1 MRNFIKKLKV
11 EYLLGVILLA
21 LLVVPTSL
29 NAQDNSNNTDA
40 TWIWYPGDYEI
51 WLSNQMQAKRTE
63 RGAFF
68 PPLWRYYSPY
78 PLVTFR
84 KKLSLKDKDVVQIHA
99 EGEAKIQLDGK
110 LYYGDPLA
118 MDIPAGD
125 HTLTIKVYNQQK
137 TPSLF
142 VKGNS
147 VGTDDSW
154 EVTYEDKEWIDASG
168 RTSGESGT
176 QWDQVGHWNFNS
188 MDEIPSEFSLETKPK
203 KAVKITSHKKGYL
216 VDFGEETFGFVKLH
230 GLQGKGDV
238 NVYYGESEEEAVSE
252 EFCETLDRLTFDGSQ
267 ASDFLIDQSRA
278 FRYVNVQP
286 ESGVTLDSVSMLYE
300 FLPLEYKGAFS
311 SSDELLNEIWD
322 ISAYTMHLTSRE
334 FFIDGIKR
342 DRWIWSGDAY
352 QSYLMN
358 YYLFND
364 NPSVKRTTYALRGK
378 DPVNSHINTIMDYS
392 FYWFMGIYD
401 YYLFS
406 GDVDFIKQIYPR
418 MKSLMEF
425 CLQRR
430 NENGMME
437 GLPGDWVFVD
447 WADGLTK
454 EGELS
459 FEQLLFARSLET
471 MAICAELN
479 EDPEASKRYN
489 DLAEDMKQKIQT
501 EFWSE
506 DQKAFI
512 HNRVQ
517 GELTDK
523 VTRYTNMFAI
533 FFDYVNAE
541 KEAQIKEHVLLN
553 DQVQQITTPYM
564 RFYELEALCALGE
577 QEYVLDEIRD
587 YWGGMLELGATS
599 FWEKYD
605 PTEEGVE
612 QLAMY
617 GRPFGKS
624 LCHAWGASPIYLFG
638 RYYLGVQPTDPGFA
652 SYEIIP
658 NLGGL
663 KWIKGKV
670 PTPKG
675 PISVYA
681 DRKEIKIKGI
691 PGQGKLRFKSRNKP
705 SGSEAIQSLG
715 DHTYELAIETAQE
728 YKIKYRA
735 F

>member
-1 MRNFIKKLKV
+1 MQNIPKKLN
-11 EYLLGVILLA
+11 YYSFLSLF
-21 LLVVPTSL
+21 LLVLLVLPSSL
-29 NAQDNSNNTDA
+29 SAQQETTNTEA

-84 KKLSLKDKDVVQIHA
+84 KKLSLKENDVVEIHA
-99 EGEAKIQLDGK
+99 EGQAKIQLDGK

-118 MDIPAGD
+118 LEIPAGD

-137 TPSLF
+137 TPSLY
-142 VKGNS
+142 VEGNQ
-147 VGTDDSW
+147 VATDDSW
-154 EVTYEDKEWIDASG
+154 QVTFEDKEWIDASG

-176 QWDQVGHWNFNS
+176 KWDKVGHWNFNS
-188 MDEIPSEFSLETKPK
+188 KDNLPSEFSLETKPK
-203 KAVKITSHKKGYL
+203 RAVKITPYKKGYL

-230 GLQGKGDV
+230 GLQGTGDL
-238 NVYYGESEEEAVSE
+238 NVYYGESEEEARSE
-252 EFCETLDRLTFDGSQ
+252 EFCETLDRLEFDGSQ
-267 ASDFLIDQSRA
+267 PTEYLIDQSKA

-300 FLPLEYKGAFS
+300 YLPLEYKGAFS
-311 SSDELLNEIWD
+311 SSDELLNEIWEV
-322 ISAYTMHLTSRE
+322 SAYTMHLTSRE

-437 GLPGDWVFVD
+437 GLPGDWVFID

-454 EGELS
+454 EGEVS
-459 FEQLLFARSLET
+459 FEQLLLARSLET
-471 MAICAELN
+471 MAICAEIN
-479 EDPEASKRYN
+479 QEPETSKRYN
-489 DLAEDMKQKIQT
+489 GLAEDLKQKIQT

-512 HNRVQ
+512 HNRVE

-523 VTRYTNMFAI
+523 VTRYTNMFAV
-533 FFDYVNAE
+533 FFDYVGKE
-541 KEAQIKEHVLLN
+541 KESQILEHVLLN

-587 YWGGMLELGATS
+587 YWGGMLSLGATS

-605 PTEEGVE
+605 PTEKGVE

-652 SYEIIP
+652 SYEIKP

-705 SGSEAIQSLG
+705 SGIDGIKSLG
-715 DHTYELAIETAQE
+715 DHTYEVAIETAKE

>member
-11 EYLLGVILLA
+11 EYLLGMILLA
-21 LLVVPTSL
+21 LFVVPTSL
-29 NAQDNSNNTDA
+29 NAQDNSKNTDA

-78 PLVTFR
+78 SLVTFR
-84 KKLSLKDKDVVQIHA
+84 KKLSLDQNDVVEIHT
-99 EGEAKIQLDGK
+99 EGQAKIQLDGK
-110 LYYGDPLA
+110 MYYGDPKALE
-118 MDIPAGD
+118 IPAGD
-125 HTLTIKVYNQQK
+125 HILTIKVYNQEA

-142 VKGNS
+142 VKGNN
-147 VGTDDSW
+147 VITDASW

-176 QWDQVGHWNFNS
+176 HWDQVGSWDFDNKE
-188 MDEIPSEFSLETKPK
+188 DLPSEFRLETKPK
-203 KAVKITSHKKGYL
+203 KAVKITPHKKGYL

-230 GLQGKGDV
+230 GLEGSGDL
-238 NVYYGESEEEAVSE
+238 NVYYGESEEEARSE
-252 EFCETLDRLTFDGSQ
+252 EFCETLDRLEFDGSQ

-286 ESGVTLDSVSMLYE
+286 EDGIELDSVSMLYE
-300 FLPLEYKGAFS
+300 YLPLEYKGAFN

-322 ISAYTMHLTSRE
+322 VSAYTMHLTSRE

-406 GDVDFIKQIYPR
+406 GDEDFIKQIYPR

-425 CLQRR
+425 CLERR
-430 NENGMME
+430 NANGMVE
-437 GLPGDWVFVD
+437 GLPGDWVFID
-447 WADGLTK
+447 WADGLSK
-454 EGELS
+454 EGEVS

-471 MAICAELN
+471 MAICAEIN
-479 EDPEASKRYN
+479 GEPDAVKRYN
-489 DLAEDMKQKIQT
+489 GLAEDLKQKIQT
-501 EFWSE
+501 EFWSDE
-506 DQKAFI
+506 QQAFI
-512 HNRVQ
+512 HNRVE

-605 PTEEGVE
+605 PTEKGVE

-638 RYYLGVQPTDPGFA
+638 RYYLGVQPTAPGYA
-652 SYEIIP
+652 SYEIRP

-663 KWIKGKV
+663 KWMEGKV

-681 DRKEIKIKGI
+681 DRREIKINGIKGA
-691 PGQGKLRFKSRNKP
+691 GKLIFKSRNTP
-705 SGSEAIQSLG
+705 SGAAGIQSLG
-715 DHTYELAIETAQE
+715 DDAYELAIETDRE
-728 YKIKYRA
+728 YKIKYKA
-735 F
+735 L